1 MEANKT
7 GRVLA
12 PVSQYEGKLAVGTL
26 YASKRLIDTDPN
38 TVRAFVAGWIET
50 IDFIRTHKAETVKS
64 ASAPGK
70 FGEKPADLSVMQST
84 KFDFSQRRICP

>member
-38 TVRAFVAGWIET
+38 TVRAFVTGWIAT
-50 IDFIRTHKAETVKS
+50 FHNG
-64 ASAPGK
+64 ASVH
-70 FGEKPADLSVMQST
+70 ERCH
-84 KFDFSQRRICP
+84 QRYCLATAGGLRYPNPPYR

>member
-1 MEANKT
+1 L

-70 FGEKPADLSVMQST
+70 ILSGEKPADLSVMQST
-84 KFDFSQRRICP
+84 KFDFSQRRIYP